1 MPRKPL
7 HPTIYPPQTRE
18 SSIQAF
24 ASIIARSAVRIAQS
38 EENPKPVEPDIE
50 QQTVHPET
58 SVKPGNIELCLN
70 PRQAQLNLFGEVES

>member
-38 EENPKPVEPDIE
+38 EEIPKPVEPDIK
-50 QQTVHPET
+50 QNKVHAET
-58 SVKPGNIELCLN
+58 SVKYNKSVV
-70 PRQAQLNLFGEVES
+70 QLMMRFDDED

>member
-50 QQTVHPET
+50 QHPVHSET
-58 SVKPGNIELCLN
+58 SVKAIKNVV
-70 PRQAQLNLFGEVES
+70 QLMMRFDDEG

>member
-24 ASIIARSAVRIAQS
+24 ASIIARSAVRIALS
-38 EENPKPVEPDIE
+38 EEIQKLVEPDLKHNN
-50 QQTVHPET
+50 VHIET
-58 SVKPGNIELCLN
+58 SIKALQNVV
-70 PRQAQLNLFGEVES
+70 QLMMRFDDED

>member
-38 EENPKPVEPDIE
+38 EENPNPVEPDLK
-50 QQTVHPET
+50 QNAVHMET
-58 SVKPGNIELCLN
+58 SVKDITSVV
-70 PRQAQLNLFGEVES
+70 QLMMRFDDEE

>member
-38 EENPKPVEPDIE
+38 EENPKPVEPNIE
-50 QQTVHPET
+50 QHTVHPET
-58 SVKPGNIELCLN
+58 SIKALQNVV
-70 PRQAQLNLFGEVES
+70 QLMMRFDDED

>member
-7 HPTIYPPQTRE
+7 HPTIYPPQTRD

-38 EENPKPVEPDIE
+38 EENPKPVEPDIK
-50 QQTVHPET
+50 QNTVHAET
-58 SVKPGNIELCLN
+58 SVKAIKNVV
-70 PRQAQLNLFGEVES
+70 QLIVRFDDED

>member
-7 HPTIYPPQTRE
+7 HPTIYPPQTRD

-38 EENPKPVEPDIE
+38 EENPNPVEPDLKHNPAN
-50 QQTVHPET
+50 QQT
-58 SVKPGNIELCLN
+58 SVKGIKNVV
-70 PRQAQLNLFGEVES
+70 QLLMRFDDED

>member
-7 HPTIYPPQTRE
+7 YPTIYPPQTRE

-38 EENPKPVEPDIE
+38 EENPKPVEPDIDQNTVNNE
-50 QQTVHPET
+50 ISVKHIQTV
-58 SVKPGNIELCLN
+58 V
-70 PRQAQLNLFGEVES
+70 QLSMEFDDGS

>member
-38 EENPKPVEPDIE
+38 EEIQKLVEPDLKHN
-50 QQTVHPET
+50 TVHTET
-58 SVKPGNIELCLN
+58 SVKAIKNVV
-70 PRQAQLNLFGEVES
+70 QLLMRFDDED

>member
-18 SSIQAF
+18 NSIQAF

-38 EENPKPVEPDIE
+38 EENPDPVESDLKRNTAN
-50 QQTVHPET
+50 QET
-58 SVKPGNIELCLN
+58 SVKAIKNVV
-70 PRQAQLNLFGEVES
+70 QLMMRFDDED

>member
-18 SSIQAF
+18 ISIQAF

-38 EENPKPVEPDIE
+38 EENPDPVESDLKRNTAN
-50 QQTVHPET
+50 QET
-58 SVKPGNIELCLN
+58 SVKAIKNVV
-70 PRQAQLNLFGEVES
+70 QLIMRFDDED